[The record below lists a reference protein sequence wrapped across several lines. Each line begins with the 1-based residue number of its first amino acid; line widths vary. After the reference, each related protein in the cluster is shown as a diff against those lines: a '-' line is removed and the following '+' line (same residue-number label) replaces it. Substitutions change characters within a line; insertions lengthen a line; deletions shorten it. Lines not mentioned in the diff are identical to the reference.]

1 MKSSHPATGG
11 HTSPCPCGSGLAL
24 GDCCGRW
31 IDGPLR
37 LGAPDALGLMRSRYT
52 AYVVKNIDYV
62 DQTQV
67 ATNEVF
73 DKAEALKWAESSEW
87 LGLDIKKTQKGEPN
101 DNTGTVEFVAHYK
114 DKASGT
120 ELNHHETSLFQKQ
133 NGEWKF
139 KEGQIHGAQPMKRLE
154 PKLGR
159 NDPCSCGSG
168 KKYKK
173 CCGA

>member
-1 MKSSHPATGG
+1 MSE
-11 HTSPCPCGSGLAL
+11 CPCRVLETTKLSIE
-24 GDCCGRW
+24 DCCGPF
-31 IDGPLR
+31 ISKKKK
-37 LGAPDALGLMRSRYT
+37 APTAEALMRSRYS
-52 AYVVKNIDYV
+52 AYVLKNIDYV
-62 DQTQV
+62 DDTQIV
-67 ATNEVF
+67 LENETF
-73 DKAEALKWAESSEW
+73 DKGEALKWAESSEW
-87 LGLDIKKTQKGEPN
+87 KGLEIKKTQKGGLE

-120 ELNHHETSLFQKQ
+120 DLHHHEISLFQKKD
-133 NGEWKF
+133 GEWKF
-139 KEGQIHGAQPMKRLE
+139 REGNIQGAQPVKRLE